1 MAVRW
6 LKAWTDNE
14 DSLVPHGMSVWGA
27 LKSQVLENASMENVS
42 TKRDIMQGWKMQVLR
57 MHVRVFR
64 DGKRKY
70 ENASTEVHGWNT
82 QVQKT

>member
-70 ENASTEVHGWNT
+70 
-82 QVQKT
+82 